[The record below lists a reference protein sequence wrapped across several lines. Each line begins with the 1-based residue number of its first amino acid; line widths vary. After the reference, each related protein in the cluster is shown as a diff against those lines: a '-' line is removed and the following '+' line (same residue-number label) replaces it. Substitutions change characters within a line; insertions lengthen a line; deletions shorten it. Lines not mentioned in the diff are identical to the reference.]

1 MTKLQLLK
9 EEIKK
14 LAPEELAQL
23 RNWFLE
29 LDAQQWDRE
38 IEQDAASGKL
48 DKVFEKSLT
57 DHRAGKSREI

>member
-1 MTKLQLLK
+1 MTKLEALE

-23 RNWFLE
+23 REWLLE
-29 LDAQQWDRE
+29 HESDEWDRE
-38 IEQDAASGKL
+38 IERDAASGKL
-48 DKVFEKSLT
+48 DKLFEKSLA

>member
-1 MTKLQLLK
+1 MTKLQLLE

-14 LAPEELAQL
+14 LSPEELAQL
-23 RNWFLE
+23 RDWFLE

-48 DKVFEKSLT
+48 DKLFEKSLA